1 MELERQYPEIVRF
14 LDTSDEYVN
23 KASEFIVNDDRYL
36 IVTQTSDVDG
46 GQILF
51 KLTADGWMPIDA
63 DTHVD
68 ILQHSQLV
76 SSRTSV
82 GSCSAS
88 SENDHVSVHTAA
100 KNAVN
105 QFSSATGPDGGNLAC
120 VWSLRHIVFNT
131 LGRWITRTDGTS
143 VFDAE
148 LQKCYGSTLQ
158 ENDVRAGGIII
169 APTITRPDGTR
180 IIGHVGLLGPPGAG
194 DARLIYS
201 NSSSEKKWK
210 QNFTLNSWIRRYR
223 AGKGLKVR
231 FYPLPFRPAPTG

>member
-100 KNAVN
+100 KNAVKSVLFRN
-105 QFSSATGPDGGNLAC
+105 GTGWWQSGVRLVIETHRFQHTRPLDYADGRD
-120 VWSLRHIVFNT
+120 VSLR
-131 LGRWITRTDGTS
+131 
-143 VFDAE
+143 
-148 LQKCYGSTLQ
+148 C
-158 ENDVRAGGIII
+158 
-169 APTITRPDGTR
+169 
-180 IIGHVGLLGPPGAG
+180 
-194 DARLIYS
+194 
-201 NSSSEKKWK
+201 
-210 QNFTLNSWIRRYR
+210 
-223 AGKGLKVR
+223 
-231 FYPLPFRPAPTG
+231 